1 MTYQTLRNPAY
12 RAPKTLTVDTVFT
25 RASGSWLIQD
35 VTYQQELD
43 EILKEEPN
51 DKPAWELASRVAV
64 EVARFYS
71 RPDSLAPMRGWLADH
86 FNVEGQ
92 QIKLVER
99 L

>member
-12 RAPKTLTVDTVFT
+12 RAPKTLTVNTVFT

-51 DKPAWELASRVAV
+51 GKPAWELASRVAV

-86 FNVEGQ
+86 FNVEEQ